1 MTTLDST
8 PPIANFTIYK
18 GDTFV
23 NTFRIK
29 NRATRQLQD
38 LTGATAR
45 MQLRASQASDTILH
59 TFDISILENFDSG
72 TIETASSTQIIDTSK
87 SWVTNEW
94 VGYVLRITNGVGN
107 GQIIPIVSNTS
118 TTLTLGYGF
127 KTLPNSSSLYTI
139 EGGIVVSLSDW
150 DSITWTTGVYDLEVT
165 YSGGVVETLCRG
177 TITVEGD
184 VSR

>member
-1 MTTLDST
+1 MATLDSI

-23 NTFRIK
+23 KTFRIK

-45 MQLRASQASDTILH
+45 MQLRATQASDTILH
-59 TFDISILENFDSG
+59 TFDL
-72 TIETASSTQIIDTSK
+72 TIDTALS
-87 SWVTNEW
+87 T
-94 VGYVLRITNGVGN
+94 I
-107 GQIIPIVSNTS
+107 IVS
-118 TTLTLGYGF
+118 LL
-127 KTLPNSSSLYTI
+127 
-139 EGGIVVSLSDW
+139 DW
-150 DSITWTTGVYDLEVT
+150 DSITWTSGVYDLEVT
-165 YSGGVVETLCRG
+165 YLGGVVETLCRG